1 MGLALRCFRS
11 IFLLDTAILSGCN
24 VFPHYGKHPHGI
36 CFWNDIAQ
44 SWVIK
49 TPLISQST
57 RLKTN
62 KICKQFC
69 TPGCFMSWASVCSGL
84 MLKKFIS
91 SPGKGSAPTG
101 SFTPQG
107 TIGMVTMIQLST
119 TFFLML
125 LQASVIHC
133 TVPSP
138 CNTSLIFRNVYKC
151 QQAGRGLEESVG
163 SREVWSLMP

>member
-1 MGLALRCFRS
+1 MGLALRCSRS
-11 IFLLDTAILSGCN
+11 IFLSDTAILSGCN

-62 KICKQFC
+62 KVCKQSC
-69 TPGCFMSWASVCSGL
+69 TPGCFMSWTSVYSGL

-107 TIGMVTMIQLST
+107 GIGMVTTIQLST
-119 TFFLML
+119 IFLLLL
-125 LQASVIHC
+125 LQLTVVPC

-138 CNTSLIFRNVYKC
+138 SNTSLVFTNVCKC
-151 QQAGRGLEESVG
+151 VLV
-163 SREVWSLMP
+163 